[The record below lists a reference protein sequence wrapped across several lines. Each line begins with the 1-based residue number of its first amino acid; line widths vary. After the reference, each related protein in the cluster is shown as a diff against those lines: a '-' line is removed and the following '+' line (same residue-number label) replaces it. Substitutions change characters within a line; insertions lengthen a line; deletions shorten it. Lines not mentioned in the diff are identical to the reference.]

1 MRHSICLVEAISFSS
16 VMVIAS
22 IERKQDD
29 DLILVARLEISV
41 ALILLLRSFPTSTI
55 RVSYLTFTPLAK
67 SCPRQPWLKFGKG
80 GKGAKS
86 DLEVPPNQGRPS
98 HLGAPSPPR

>member
-1 MRHSICLVEAISFSS
+1 
-16 VMVIAS
+16 MVIAS

-29 DLILVARLEISV
+29 DLILVVRLEISV

-80 GKGAKS
+80 RKRGKK
-86 DLEVPPNQGRPS
+86 
-98 HLGAPSPPR
+98 